1 QVNAVEA
8 TPRCSRLSGQPP
20 CSRRTAVWPPSC
32 SVSSQATVVPGQQW
46 GSIGKSFMHVQ
57 ATRRPDS
64 SASTRISSLVG
75 PNPKTAIEPSL
86 GSARLSPVQKEE
98 RPADVDRASKILSGA
113 ALTVVASV
121 IADAMGR
128 TSSVLVPVAGDGRQL
143 IGLVAP
149 DP

>member
-1 QVNAVEA
+1 
-8 TPRCSRLSGQPP
+8 
-20 CSRRTAVWPPSC
+20 
-32 SVSSQATVVPGQQW
+32 
-46 GSIGKSFMHVQ
+46 MHVQ

-113 ALTVVASV
+113 ALTVVAV
-121 IADAMGR
+121 
-128 TSSVLVPVAGDGRQL
+128 
-143 IGLVAP
+143 
-149 DP
+149 